1 MRRSANAKALGF
13 RQRPGYSVCDE
24 SRSRSFRFWRFTA
37 KGEGGVSASRPN
49 REGRSG
55 SAPRALKCGGGSGT
69 FGGMEGRVARLE
81 AHVETLRSDV
91 ADLRAAVAALT
102 EKVAVLT
109 EKVAVLTER
118 VAHLPSK
125 GFVVSVNMTAI
136 GFLGSL
142 ILFGEKLKALA
153 GL

>member
-1 MRRSANAKALGF
+1 
-13 RQRPGYSVCDE
+13 
-24 SRSRSFRFWRFTA
+24 
-37 KGEGGVSASRPN
+37 
-49 REGRSG
+49 
-55 SAPRALKCGGGSGT
+55 
-69 FGGMEGRVARLE
+69 MEARVARLE

-109 EKVAVLTER
+109 ER

-136 GFLGSL
+136 GLFGGL
-142 ILFGEKLKALA
+142 ILLGEKLKALA
-153 GL
+153 GI

>member
-1 MRRSANAKALGF
+1 M
-13 RQRPGYSVCDE
+13 
-24 SRSRSFRFWRFTA
+24 
-37 KGEGGVSASRPN
+37 
-49 REGRSG
+49 
-55 SAPRALKCGGGSGT
+55 SAPRARVSGEPRALKGGPGDGT
-69 FGGMEGRVARLE
+69 PPGMEARVARLE

-91 ADLRAAVAALT
+91 ADLRLAVAA
-102 EKVAVLT
+102 LT

-125 GFVVSVNMTAI
+125 GFVVTSNMTAI
-136 GFLGSL
+136 AFLGSL

>member
-1 MRRSANAKALGF
+1 M
-13 RQRPGYSVCDE
+13 
-24 SRSRSFRFWRFTA
+24 
-37 KGEGGVSASRPN
+37 SASRAPAP
-49 REGRSG
+49 G
-55 SAPRALKCGGGSGT
+55 PRALKAGGGDGT
-69 FGGMEGRVARLE
+69 SNGMEPRVARLE

-125 GFVVSVNMTAI
+125 GFVITSNMTAFALFS
-136 GFLGSL
+136 GV
-142 ILFGEKLKALA
+142 ILFAEKLKALLGA
-153 GL
+153 

>member
-1 MRRSANAKALGF
+1 L
-13 RQRPGYSVCDE
+13 
-24 SRSRSFRFWRFTA
+24 
-37 KGEGGVSASRPN
+37 KGGAGD
-49 REGRSG
+49 
-55 SAPRALKCGGGSGT
+55 GT
-69 FGGMEGRVARLE
+69 SNGMEARVARLE
-81 AHVETLRSDV
+81 AHVETLMSDV

-125 GFVVSVNMTAI
+125 GFVVTSNMTAI
-136 GFLGSL
+136 GFLGGL

-153 GL
+153 GI